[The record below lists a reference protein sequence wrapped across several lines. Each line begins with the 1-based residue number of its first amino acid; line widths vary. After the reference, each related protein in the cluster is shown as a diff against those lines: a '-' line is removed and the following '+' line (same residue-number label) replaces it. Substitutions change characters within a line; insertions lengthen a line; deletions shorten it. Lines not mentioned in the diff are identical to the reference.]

1 MPDRPRGAI
10 AFPDVGVAAKT
21 EAHEARAAG
30 PDFHAIG
37 DYGFVSDCHTGALVA
52 SDGTVEWMCLRRF
65 DSPSIFA
72 AVLDRNAG
80 AWRLGPRGLR
90 APVAR
95 RYVPGTNVLETS
107 WMTRTG
113 WFVVRDALA
122 LAPAGDEDGTD
133 EHARDLGPHDAE
145 HLFVRAVECVHGH
158 VEVETICEP
167 AFDYA
172 TEQTHWRLVDRD
184 TLAADA
190 SGGGVT
196 LRLLGDIP
204 LEVEGSVAR
213 GVRTLKAGDGC
224 FSCLSWREELGGPRD
239 ASDAIARVDCTVEL
253 WRRWLEGGVFPDHPW
268 RWTLQRSALA
278 LKGLTYEPTGA
289 MVAALTTSL
298 PETPGGERNWDYR
311 YTWIRDATFTL
322 WSLHVLGFDHEARE
336 FMEFVCELFH
346 GRGPEAQIMFGI
358 GGETELTEK
367 TLDHLSGYIGSK
379 PVRVGNAAFE
389 QRQNDVYGAL
399 LDSIYIHSKTR
410 GGVPEHMSSIVF
422 EQAKAA
428 SQAWHI
434 PDQGIWEARGEPKHY
449 VSSKLMSW
457 VALDRAGRL
466 ARGMDKNELA
476 DGWEREAEVVKA
488 EILERGLSDR
498 GVFRQHY
505 DTDAL
510 DASLLLIP
518 LVRFLRPSD
527 ERVRATVLA
536 IADELTENGLVLR
549 YRLEET
555 EDGLTGKEGTFTIC
569 SFWLVSA
576 LSEIGERKR
585 ARQLCQRVLSHAT
598 PLGLYAEEIEGLS
611 GAQLGNFP
619 QAFTHLALINAVSHV
634 IADEQ
639 LGERDEPSAVFS
651 EMRAAG
657 AAG

>member
-1 MPDRPRGAI
+1 MSL
-10 AFPDVGVAAKT
+10 AAKAQ
-21 EAHEARAAG
+21 ELRARAAG

-37 DYGFVSDCHTGALVA
+37 DYGFLSDCHTGALVA

-65 DSPSIFA
+65 DSPSVFA
-72 AVLDRNAG
+72 ALLDRTAG
-80 AWRLGPRGLR
+80 AWRLGPRNLR
-90 APVAR
+90 APVGR

-107 WMTRTG
+107 WMTSTG
-113 WFVVRDALA
+113 WFVVHDALT
-122 LAPAGDEDGTD
+122 LAPASGEDGTD
-133 EHARDLGPHDAE
+133 ERARDLGPHDAE
-145 HLFVRAVECVHGH
+145 HLLVRTVECVHGE
-158 VEVETICEP
+158 VEVEMICEP

-172 TEQTHWRLVDRD
+172 TEPTSWRLVDRD
-184 TLAADA
+184 RLAADA
-190 SGGGVT
+190 SGGGFT

-213 GVRTLKAGDGC
+213 GVRKLEAGESC

-239 ASDAIARVDCTVEL
+239 AVDAAARVDCTIEL
-253 WRRWLEGGVFPDHPW
+253 WRRWLEGGKFPDHPW

-322 WSLHVLGFDHEARE
+322 WSLHVIGFDQEARE
-336 FMEFVCELFH
+336 FMEFVCRLFH
-346 GRGPEAQIMFGI
+346 GHGPRAQIMFGI
-358 GGETELTEK
+358 GGETELSEK

-379 PVRVGNAAFE
+379 PVRVGNAAYE

-410 GGVPEHMSSIVF
+410 QGMPDEMAPIAF
-422 EQAKAA
+422 EQADAAA
-428 SQAWHI
+428 SAWHL
-434 PDQGIWEARGEPKHY
+434 PDQGIWEARGVAKHY

-457 VALDRAGRL
+457 VALDRAARLGRD
-466 ARGMDKNELA
+466 RGRDDLT
-476 DGWEREAEVVKA
+476 DRWEAEAKAVQA
-488 EILERGLSDR
+488 EILERGVSDR

-518 LVRFLRPSD
+518 LVRFLRPGD
-527 ERVRATVLA
+527 DRVRATVLA
-536 IADELTENGLVLR
+536 IADELTEHGLVLR
-549 YRLEET
+549 YRVDET
-555 EDGLTGKEGTFTIC
+555 EDGLAGKEGTFTIC

-576 LSEIGERKR
+576 LSEIGEPKR
-585 ARQLCQRVLSHAT
+585 ARKLCERVLTHAT
-598 PLGLYAEEIEGLS
+598 PLGLYGEEIEGLS

-639 LGERDEPSAVFS
+639 MGEREEPSGVFT
-651 EMRAAG
+651 ELRAAG

>member
-1 MPDRPRGAI
+1 M
-10 AFPDVGVAAKT
+10 GVAAKA
-21 EAHEARAAG
+21 EAYKARAAG

-37 DYGFVSDCHTGALVA
+37 DYGFLSDCHTGALVA

-72 AVLDRNAG
+72 ALLDRNAG

-107 WMTRTG
+107 WMTPTG

-122 LAPAGDEDGTD
+122 LAPAGDEDGMD
-133 EHARDLGPHDAE
+133 AHARDLGPHDAE
-145 HLFVRAVECVHGH
+145 HLLVRTVQCVHGH

-172 TEQTHWRLVDRD
+172 TEQTRWTLVDRD
-184 TLAADA
+184 ALAADA
-190 SGGGVT
+190 SGAGAT

-204 LEVEGSVAR
+204 LEVDGSIAR
-213 GVRTLKAGDGC
+213 GVRKLEAGDSC

-239 ASDAIARVDCTVEL
+239 AADATARVDCTVEL
-253 WRRWLEGGVFPDHPW
+253 WRRWLEVGTFPDHPW

-322 WSLHVLGFDHEARE
+322 WSLHVIGFDQEARE
-336 FMEFVCELFH
+336 FMEFVYHLFH

-367 TLDHLSGYIGSK
+367 TLDHLGGYIGSK
-379 PVRVGNAAFE
+379 PVRIGNAAYK

-399 LDSIYIHSKTR
+399 LDSMYIHSKTR
-410 GGVPEHMSSIVF
+410 DGVPDEMAPIVF
-422 EQAKAA
+422 EQAEAAA
-428 SQAWHI
+428 SAWHL

-449 VSSKLMSW
+449 VSSKLMCW
-457 VALDRAGRL
+457 VALDRATRLGRD
-466 ARGMDKNELA
+466 RGRSELA
-476 DGWEREAEVVKA
+476 HSWETEANAVQA
-488 EILERGLSDR
+488 EILERGVSDR

-505 DTDAL
+505 ETDAL
-510 DASLLLIP
+510 DASLLLMP
-518 LVRFLRPSD
+518 LVRFLRPDD

-536 IADELTENGLVLR
+536 IADELTEHGLVLR
-549 YRLEET
+549 YRVDET

-598 PLGLYAEEIEGLS
+598 PLGLYAEEIEALS

-634 IADEQ
+634 ISDEQ
-639 LGERDEPSAVFS
+639 KGERDEPSAVFT